1 MEKNKERNTM
11 DKKTLDNF
19 LKPENRLIGII
30 IAFVSLFLPWV
41 NFSGNSMNAFSL
53 YEEVGNKL
61 EPVFLALLLGI
72 IFILL
77 YVKIKKHVKIK
88 EIAILLLSLFSSIDG
103 ISLIFNEEVTE
114 YASIS
119 IGAYTYSLGAI
130 FIVAC
135 TVKLLLPR
143 KK

>member
-1 MEKNKERNTM
+1 M

-41 NFSGNSMNAFSL
+41 NFSRDSMNAFSL
-53 YEEVGNKL
+53 YEEVGNKS

-88 EIAILLLSLFSSIDG
+88 EIVILLLSLFSSIDG

-130 FIVAC
+130 FIVTC
-135 TVKLLLPR
+135 TVKLLLSR

>member
-1 MEKNKERNTM
+1 MEQNKERNKM

-19 LKPENRLIGII
+19 LKPKNRLIGII

-53 YEEVGNKL
+53 YEKVGNKS
-61 EPVFLALLLGI
+61 EPAFLALLLGI

-77 YVKIKKHVKIK
+77 YVKIEKHVKIK
-88 EIAILLLSLFSSIDG
+88 EIAILLLSIFSSIDS
-103 ISLIFNEEVTE
+103 ISLIFNKEVTE

-119 IGAYTYSLGAI
+119 IGAYTYSLGVI
-130 FIVAC
+130 FIVSC

>member
-1 MEKNKERNTM
+1 M

-41 NFSGNSMNAFSL
+41 NFSGDSMNAFSL
-53 YEEVGNKL
+53 YEEVGNKS

-88 EIAILLLSLFSSIDG
+88 EIVILLLSLFSSIDG

-130 FIVAC
+130 FIVTC
-135 TVKLLLPR
+135 TVKLLLSR

>member
-53 YEEVGNKL
+53 YEEVGNKS

-103 ISLIFNEEVTE
+103 ISLIFNEEVTV
-114 YASIS
+114 S

>member
-1 MEKNKERNTM
+1 M

-41 NFSGNSMNAFSL
+41 NFLGNSMNAFSL
-53 YEEVGNKL
+53 YEKVGNKS